1 LPEHADNLP
10 LVHVRGVVVTGDHQ
24 LRLLFE
30 NGAVGDVSF
39 ADHAWSGV
47 LAPLRDPGYFAKVTV
62 EHGTL
67 YWPEDDLDLA
77 PEPIYQDAL
86 RNLVAPPVPAQLT

>member
-1 LPEHADNLP
+1 M
-10 LVHVRGVVVTGDHQ
+10 VVIGDHQ

-39 ADHAWSGV
+39 ADHEWSGV
-47 LAPLRDPGYFAKVTV
+47 LTPLRDPDYFSKVTV
-62 EHGTL
+62 RYGTL
-67 YWPEDDLDLA
+67 CWPEDDLDLA

-86 RNLVAPPVPAQLT
+86 RNLVAPPVAAVS